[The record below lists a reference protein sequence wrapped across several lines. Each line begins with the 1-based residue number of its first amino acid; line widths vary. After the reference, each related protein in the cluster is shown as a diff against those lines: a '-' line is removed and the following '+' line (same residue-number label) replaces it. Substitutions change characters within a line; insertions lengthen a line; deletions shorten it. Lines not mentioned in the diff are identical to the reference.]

1 MDTESSPKHNVEET
15 KSAEIIAKEV
25 SPKHNVEET
34 EEKEEE
40 EEEMKTAE
48 VIAKEVSPKHN
59 VEETEEKD
67 KEEETKSVDNIEE
80 VITRKP
86 VVEIEEEKEEEEME
100 SIDIHE
106 EEEIESTDSDDDS
119 ESSDNDSKH
128 DEDETA
134 KAKEETVVDD
144 DDDDDKRDSHHS
156 SLSPDTNSTLASS
169 AWTEKAAAIKNFV
182 RVKSEVAVHTLI
194 RRLSGKLIVDNAG
207 GRDDEVKSVESPKVE
222 GKSLWN
228 PLSYLK
234 MMQNEDDSVDREEE
248 VALEPVVMK
257 GRIILYTRLGCE
269 ECRECR
275 LFLHEK
281 RLRYVEINIDIYP
294 TRKVELEKICGG
306 GDDVVPK
313 VFFNEELIGSIK
325 ELKVLE
331 ESGKLEEKIKHL
343 IEEVPPREAPV
354 PPFSGEDDASSKG
367 LVDELALIV
376 LKMKPCIVKDRFYKM
391 RRFKNSFLGSEAVD
405 FLAADQSLEREAAV
419 EVARKLASQLFFQ
432 HVLEENLFEDG
443 NHLYRFL
450 DDDPVV
456 SSQCHNIPRGI
467 IELKPRPIAEI
478 ECRLRLVY
486 RAILEAYTSPDGKH
500 VDYRSIHGS
509 EEFARYLRIIQ
520 ELHRVELEDMQREE
534 KLAFFINLYNMMAI
548 HSILVCGHPA
558 GTFDRTKMFM
568 EFKYVIGSYTYSLSA
583 IQNGILRGNQRP
595 IFNPMKPFSAKDKR
609 SKVALPYA
617 EPLTHF
623 ALVCG
628 TRSGP
633 PLRCFTPGEIDKEL
647 MEAARDFLRGGG
659 LIVDLNEKV
668 AYISQI
674 FNWYGGD
681 FGKSKE
687 EVLKHASTFLEP
699 QLSEALLD
707 CLVDTQF
714 EVKYQRYD
722 WGLNN

>member
-405 FLAADQSLEREAAV
+405 FLAADQSLEREA
-419 EVARKLASQLFFQ
+419 
-432 HVLEENLFEDG
+432 
-443 NHLYRFL
+443 
-450 DDDPVV
+450 
-456 SSQCHNIPRGI
+456 
-467 IELKPRPIAEI
+467 PRPIAEI

>member
-1 MDTESSPKHNVEET
+1 MESSPKQQNTEEERKSAEIIAKEVSPKQQNVEEER

-25 SPKHNVEET
+25 SPKHNVEK
-34 EEKEEE
+34 KEEE
-40 EEEMKTAE
+40 F
-48 VIAKEVSPKHN
+48 
-59 VEETEEKD
+59 
-67 KEEETKSVDNIEE
+67 
-80 VITRKP
+80 TRKP
-86 VVEIEEEKEEEEME
+86 VVEIEEEEEEME

-106 EEEIESTDSDDDS
+106 EEEGDNNVSLDEIMSVDSSDDDDDS
-119 ESSDNDSKH
+119 ESSA
-128 DEDETA
+128 EIT
-134 KAKEETVVDD
+134 KACEETVVDE
-144 DDDDDKRDSHHS
+144 RSGISQESNS
-156 SLSPDTNSTLASS
+156 STSS

-182 RVKSEVAVHTLI
+182 RAKSEVAVHTMI
-194 RRLSGKLIVDNAG
+194 RRLSGKLSIDNAAHG
-207 GRDDEVKSVESPKVE
+207 TKDDEVESPKTE

-234 MMQNEDDSVDREEE
+234 MMQNDEDLVYREEE
-248 VALEPVVMK
+248 TVFEPVVMK

-269 ECRECR
+269 ECRGCR

-294 TRKVELEKICGG
+294 TRKVELEKISGG
-306 GDDVVPK
+306 DVVPM
-313 VFFNEELIGSIK
+313 VFFNEKLVGSYK

-331 ESGKLEEKIKHL
+331 ESGELEEKIKHL
-343 IEEVPPREAPV
+343 IEETPPREAPL

-367 LVDELALIV
+367 PVDELALIV
-376 LKMKPCIVKDRFYKM
+376 LKMKPCVVKDRFYKM
-391 RRFKNSFLGSEAVD
+391 RRFKNCFLGSEAVD
-405 FLAADQSLEREAAV
+405 FLSADQRLER
-419 EVARKLASQLFFQ
+419 
-432 HVLEENLFEDG
+432 DG
-443 NHLYRFL
+443 
-450 DDDPVV
+450 
-456 SSQCHNIPRGI
+456 
-467 IELKPRPIAEI
+467 PRPIVEI
-478 ECRLRLVY
+478 ASRLRLVY

-548 HSILVCGHPA
+548 HSILVWGHPA

-568 EFKYVIGSYTYSLSA
+568 DFKYVIGGYTYSLSA

-595 IFNPMKPFSAKDKR
+595 MFNPMKPFGVKDKR

-623 ALVCG
+623 TLVCG

-647 MEAARDFLRGGG
+647 MEAARDFLRCGG
-659 LIVDLNEKV
+659 LRVDLNAKV
-668 AYISQI
+668 AEISKI
-674 FNWYGGD
+674 FDWYGVD
-681 FGKSKE
+681 FGNGKE
-687 EVLKHASTFLEP
+687 EILKHASTFLEP

-714 EVKYQRYD
+714 EVKYQPYD